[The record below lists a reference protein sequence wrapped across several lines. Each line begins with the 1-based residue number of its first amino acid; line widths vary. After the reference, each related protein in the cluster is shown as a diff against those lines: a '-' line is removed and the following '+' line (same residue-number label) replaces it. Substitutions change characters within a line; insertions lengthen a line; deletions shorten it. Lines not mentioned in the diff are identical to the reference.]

1 MLNYQVNLG
10 QNFINYLI
18 TGNNII
24 MIEKIKNFMFKP
36 IKVSYKD
43 RSDYTP
49 IENFILNPIILALLV
64 FLVTYQAF
72 SLNDDVKPSA
82 SDTAL
87 SNAMIYFEKG
97 DFDNAV
103 LQLESV
109 VDNFSGSKAAHQA
122 KFYLGRTAFINGN
135 NDKALVYL
143 SESVS
148 KMRYDNLKKEGYIM
162 LAELEND
169 TKMFDKAM
177 KFTDSDNEIK
187 YISILKAKKL
197 AQNGDLIQSMKLL
210 ESLDA
215 DNPAYN
221 QLFEEVYG
229 FVLSIN

>member
-1 MLNYQVNLG
+1 MLNYQLNLD
-10 QNFINYLI
+10 QNFTNYLI
-18 TGNNII
+18 TGNNTLRH
-24 MIEKIKNFMFKP
+24 KLQNFILRP

-43 RSDYTP
+43 ISDYTP
-49 IENFILNPIILALLV
+49 IENFILNPIILALIV

-72 SLNDDVKPSA
+72 SLNDNVKPSA

-103 LQLESV
+103 LQLETV
-109 VDNFSGSKAAHQA
+109 VDNFSGTKAAHQA

-148 KMRYDNLKKEGYIM
+148 KIKYDNLKKEGYIM
-162 LAELEND
+162 LAELTND

-177 KFTDSDNEIK
+177 KFTESENEIK

-197 AQNGDLIQSMKLL
+197 AQNGQPDQSIKLL
-210 ESLDA
+210 ESLDS
-215 DNPAYN
+215 DNTAYN

-229 FVLSIN
+229 QVLSIN

>member
-1 MLNYQVNLG
+1 MIDKI
-10 QNFINYLI
+10 QNFIL
-18 TGNNII
+18 T
-24 MIEKIKNFMFKP
+24 P

-43 RSDYTP
+43 RSDYSP
-49 IENFILNPIILALLV
+49 IENFILNPLVLALLV
-64 FLVTYQAF
+64 FLVTFQAF
-72 SLNDDVKPSA
+72 SLSGEAKPTQ

-109 VDNFSGSKAAHQA
+109 VDNYSGSKAAHQA

-148 KMRYDNLKKEGYIM
+148 KLKFDNLKKEGYIM
-162 LAELEND
+162 LAELQND
-169 TKMFDKAM
+169 IKMYDKAM
-177 KFTDSDNEIK
+177 KYTSSENEIK

-197 AQNGDLIQSMKLL
+197 ADNNQIDQATLLL
-210 ESLDA
+210 ESLDT
-215 DNPAYN
+215 DNPLYKE
-221 QLFEEVYG
+221 LYEEVYG
-229 FVLSIN
+229 YVLSIS

>member
-1 MLNYQVNLG
+1 ML
-10 QNFINYLI
+10 
-18 TGNNII
+18 
-24 MIEKIKNFMFKP
+24 KP

-43 RSDYTP
+43 ISDYTP

>member
-1 MLNYQVNLG
+1 M
-10 QNFINYLI
+10 
-18 TGNNII
+18 
-24 MIEKIKNFMFKP
+24 MKP

-49 IENFILNPIILALLV
+49 IENFILNPIILALMV

-109 VDNFSGSKAAHQA
+109 VANFSGSRAAHQA

-135 NDKALVYL
+135 YDKALVYL

-148 KMRYDNLKKEGYIM
+148 KMSYDNLKKEGYIM

-197 AQNGDLIQSMKLL
+197 AQNGDVIQSMKLL
-210 ESLDA
+210 ESIDA

>member
-1 MLNYQVNLG
+1 MLNYQVNLVR
-10 QNFINYLI
+10 NFINYLI
-18 TGNNII
+18 TGKNKI
-24 MIEKIKNFMFKP
+24 MIEKIKNFMMKP

-49 IENFILNPIILALLV
+49 IENFILNPIILALMV

-109 VDNFSGSKAAHQA
+109 VDKFSGSKAAHQP

-187 YISILKAKKL
+187 
-197 AQNGDLIQSMKLL
+197 
-210 ESLDA
+210 
-215 DNPAYN
+215 
-221 QLFEEVYG
+221 
-229 FVLSIN
+229 

>member
-1 MLNYQVNLG
+1 
-10 QNFINYLI
+10 
-18 TGNNII
+18 
-24 MIEKIKNFMFKP
+24 MIEKIKNFMLKP

-43 RSDYTP
+43 ISDYTP

-64 FLVTYQAF
+64 LLVTYQAF

-87 SNAMIYFEKG
+87 SNAMIYFERG

-197 AQNGDLIQSMKLL
+197 AQNGDLIQSIKLL

>member
-1 MLNYQVNLG
+1 ML
-10 QNFINYLI
+10 
-18 TGNNII
+18 
-24 MIEKIKNFMFKP
+24 KP
-36 IKVSYKD
+36 IKVSYKEI
-43 RSDYTP
+43 SDYTP

-197 AQNGDLIQSMKLL
+197 AQNGDLIQSIKLL

>member
-18 TGNNII
+18 IGNNKI
-24 MIEKIKNFMFKP
+24 MIEKIKNFMLNP

-197 AQNGDLIQSMKLL
+197 AQNGDLIQSIKIL

>member
-1 MLNYQVNLG
+1 
-10 QNFINYLI
+10 
-18 TGNNII
+18 
-24 MIEKIKNFMFKP
+24 MIDKIKKFLLTP
-36 IKVSYKD
+36 IKVTYKK
-43 RSDYTP
+43 RADYSP

-64 FLVTYQAF
+64 FLVTFQAF
-72 SLNDDVKPSA
+72 SLNDEPQPTK

-87 SNAMIYFEKG
+87 SNAMMYFERG

-103 LQLESV
+103 LQLENV
-109 VDNFSGSKAAHQA
+109 VDNYSGSKAAHQA

-135 NDKALVYL
+135 NDKALVFL

-148 KMRYDNLKKEGYIM
+148 KVRYDNLKKEGYIM

-169 TKMFDKAM
+169 AKMFDKAM

-197 AQNGDLIQSMKLL
+197 AQNGNLNQSMKLL